1 MNRLMRF
8 QGGFTLIELM
18 IVVTIIGILASV
30 ALPAYKDYA
39 MRARVT
45 EGLALVGPAKINVAI
60 ILQGGGT
67 NSNANGYRL
76 GYSGVTVASANLAAN
91 GIVIAPA
98 TGQVTITTSARAGA
112 GTLVMVPYAAV
123 NTALPNATGA
133 PFTPPTNPVQWRC
146 NSSGA
151 DPLPGPPPTVAATL
165 LQRYSPSECR

>member
-1 MNRLMRF
+1 MNKFIRN
-8 QGGFTLIELM
+8 QTGFTLIELM
-18 IVVTIIGILASV
+18 IVMAIIGILGSV

-39 MRARVT
+39 MRARVA
-45 EGLALVGPAKINVAI
+45 EGLALVGSAKVNVAV

-76 GYSGVTVASANLAAN
+76 GYSGVSVASANLAAN
-91 GIVIAPA
+91 GIAIAPT

-112 GTLVMVPYAAV
+112 GTLVLVPFANV
-123 NTALPNATGA
+123 NTSLPNATGA
-133 PFTPPTNPVQWRC
+133 PFTAPTDPLQWRC
-146 NSSGA
+146 NAFGS